1 MIKEPNMSVEQ
12 PHSLGAV
19 LKGAILLIF
28 FVFGVTT
35 YAQSYNAPISY
46 RVSGTTQSTASAE
59 QWNGGGVGNGQA
71 TSGVYG
77 AANGGYQPAGKA
89 SGYNVSNGLG
99 WEKNNYRS
107 VVETDVQQNAYK
119 AYQGAVYEPFND
131 TPSSESGNGPR
142 GISGRKNAFP
152 GSPSDP
158 GKENIGLGSPVGE
171 PFVLLLFAAVAA
183 VFAWRQRKPTPAL
196 PKGKE

>member
-59 QWNGGGVGNGQA
+59 QWNGGAYNAVGSRVSESSYRVPGS
-71 TSGVYG
+71 TPRVSGSAYR
-77 AANGGYQPAGKA
+77 AFEDGYQ
-89 SGYNVSNGLG
+89 VSN
-99 WEKNNYRS
+99 
-107 VVETDVQQNAYK
+107 VTYK
-119 AYQGAVYEPFND
+119 AYQGAVYEPFNN
-131 TPSSESGNGPR
+131 TPPSEAGNGDR

-152 GSPSDP
+152 GRPDTGQSS
-158 GKENIGLGSPVGE
+158 ESPVGE
-171 PFVLLLFAAVAA
+171 PLVLLLFAAVAA
-183 VFAWRQRKPTPAL
+183 LFVARRQRQAA
-196 PKGKE
+196 

>member
-1 MIKEPNMSVEQ
+1 MLVEQ

-46 RVSGTTQSTASAE
+46 RVSGTTQSTVSAE
-59 QWNGGGVGNGQA
+59 QWSGGVANGQA

-89 SGYNVSNGLG
+89 GGYNVNNGFG
-99 WEKNNYRS
+99 GERSNYRS

-119 AYQGAVYEPFND
+119 AYQGTVYEPFND
-131 TPSSESGNGPR
+131 TPPSESGNGGSR
-142 GISGRKNAFP
+142 GISGRKNLGGMDGHDPGGP
-152 GSPSDP
+152 GSS
-158 GKENIGLGSPVGE
+158 NSPVGE
-171 PFVLLLFAAVAA
+171 PFVLLLFAAVAVVVVA
-183 VFAWRQRKPTPAL
+183 IRKKEPTPAL

>member
-28 FVFGVTT
+28 FVFGVAT

-59 QWNGGGVGNGQA
+59 QWNGGGVANDQA

-77 AANGGYQPAGKA
+77 AANAGYQPAGKA
-89 SGYNVSNGLG
+89 GGYNVNNGFG
-99 WEKNNYRS
+99 GERSNYRS

-131 TPSSESGNGPR
+131 TPPSESGGK

-152 GSPSDP
+152 GRPDTGQSKD
-158 GKENIGLGSPVGE
+158 SPVGE

-183 VFAWRQRKPTPAL
+183 VVVAWRQRRVVL
-196 PKGKE
+196 RG

>member
-1 MIKEPNMSVEQ
+1 MSVEQ
-12 PHSLGAV
+12 PHSLGAMM
-19 LKGAILLIF
+19 KGAILLIF

-46 RVSGTTQSTASAE
+46 RISGTTQSTASAE
-59 QWNGGGVGNGQA
+59 QWSGGGVANGQA

-89 SGYNVSNGLG
+89 GGYNVNNGFG
-99 WEKNNYRS
+99 WTRSDFRS

-131 TPSSESGNGPR
+131 TPPSEAGGK
-142 GISGRKNAFP
+142 GISGRKKLGGMDGHDPGGP
-152 GSPSDP
+152 GSS
-158 GKENIGLGSPVGE
+158 NSPVGE

-183 VFAWRQRKPTPAL
+183 VFVAIRKKEPTPAL
-196 PKGKE
+196 PKGQE

>member
-1 MIKEPNMSVEQ
+1 MEGVCPSYYF
-12 PHSLGAV
+12 AV
-19 LKGAILLIF
+19 F
-28 FVFGVTT
+28 C
-35 YAQSYNAPISY
+35 
-46 RVSGTTQSTASAE
+46 TTQSTASAE
-59 QWNGGGVGNGQA
+59 QWNGGVGNGQA

-89 SGYNVSNGLG
+89 GGYDVNNGLG
-99 WEKNNYRS
+99 WTRSDFRS

-131 TPSSESGNGPR
+131 TPPSESGNAPR

-158 GKENIGLGSPVGE
+158 GNIGEGSPVGE

-183 VFAWRQRKPTPAL
+183 VFVAIRKKEPTPAL
-196 PKGKE
+196 PRGKE

>member
-12 PHSLGAV
+12 THSLGAMM
-19 LKGAILLIF
+19 KGAILLIF

-35 YAQSYNAPISY
+35 HAQSYNAPISY
-46 RVSGTTQSTASAE
+46 RISGTTQSTASAE

-89 SGYNVSNGLG
+89 GGYNVNNGFG
-99 WEKNNYRS
+99 WTRSDFRS

-131 TPSSESGNGPR
+131 TPPSEAGGK
-142 GISGRKNAFP
+142 GISGRKNAFIN
-152 GSPSDP
+152 PSDP
-158 GKENIGLGSPVGE
+158 GEEQTGEGSPVGE

-183 VFAWRQRKPTPAL
+183 AVVAWRQRRAVL
-196 PKGKE
+196 RG

>member
-1 MIKEPNMSVEQ
+1 MSVEQ

-46 RVSGTTQSTASAE
+46 RISGTTQSTASAE
-59 QWNGGGVGNGQA
+59 QWNGGVTNGQA

-77 AANGGYQPAGKA
+77 AVNGGYQPAGKA
-89 SGYNVSNGLG
+89 GGYNVNNGFG
-99 WEKNNYRS
+99 GERSNYRS

-131 TPSSESGNGPR
+131 TPPSESGNGGSR
-142 GISGRKNAFP
+142 GISGRKNAFIN
-152 GSPSDP
+152 PSDP
-158 GKENIGLGSPVGE
+158 GEEQTGEGSPVGE
-171 PFVLLLFAAVAA
+171 SWILLLFAAVAA
-183 VFAWRQRKPTPAL
+183 VVVAIRKKEPTPAL

>member
-35 YAQSYNAPISY
+35 HAQSYNAPISY
-46 RVSGTTQSTASAE
+46 RISGTTQSTASAE
-59 QWNGGGVGNGQA
+59 QWNGGVGNGQA

-89 SGYNVSNGLG
+89 GGYNVNNGFG
-99 WEKNNYRS
+99 GARSDFRS

-131 TPSSESGNGPR
+131 TPPSESGGK
-142 GISGRKNAFP
+142 GISGRKNAFIN
-152 GSPSDP
+152 PSDP
-158 GKENIGLGSPVGE
+158 GNIGEGSPVGE
-171 PFVLLLFAAVAA
+171 PLVLLLFAAVAA
-183 VFAWRQRKPTPAL
+183 VFVAIRK
-196 PKGKE
+196 KEPC

>member
-59 QWNGGGVGNGQA
+59 QWNGGGVSAGQTA
-71 TSGVYG
+71 SGVYG
-77 AANGGYQPAGKA
+77 TMSGSYNAVNTTYRVSETASREANADGPLVGYKGYQP
-89 SGYNVSNGLG
+89 S
-99 WEKNNYRS
+99 
-107 VVETDVQQNAYK
+107 
-119 AYQGAVYEPFND
+119 VYEPFND
-131 TPSSESGNGPR
+131 TPPSESGNSNSGPK
-142 GISGRKNAFP
+142 GISGRKNL
-152 GSPSDP
+152 GGVIDP
-158 GKENIGLGSPVGE
+158 GNQGGSPVGE

-183 VFAWRQRKPTPAL
+183 VVVAWRQRKPC
-196 PKGKE
+196 